1 MDIITTAINNYNSI
15 FASYLN
21 QFLEWGKWLF
31 YSCAIIAIV
40 WLCLWRAFD
49 YSSFHSAM
57 AGFIKEFFVITFF
70 YTVMI
75 NAGPWLYSL
84 VNTASSMGTTLAQQK
99 VDPASII
106 AQGFAIANAILVA
119 ANNTSFLVNEFS
131 ILITSASYAIILFV
145 FFAVALNLAATIILN
160 SILISVASMSLAFAV
175 FPFTRSV
182 AHKTLDLV
190 VANSI
195 KLLVLY
201 VTIAA
206 GNGLITKIAEFIP
219 TDTITSFDTF
229 GWVVVSCLLFWIVAQ
244 QIPKRIAEIFTDMLH
259 ESHFAEASVFAGSNQ
274 NYTAAVSDSLS
285 ASPLSS
291 DIAKFQTAKINIAS
305 AQFNDDIKT
314 ASIKNSSDEEKE
326 YNNSVY
332 GSLSEHFKYIAGK
345 RKNTETKYDK

>member
-1 MDIITTAINNYNSI
+1 MDIITAAINNYNSM

-31 YSCAIIAIV
+31 YSCAVITIV
-40 WLCLWRAFD
+40 WLCLWRAFGHD
-49 YSSFHSAM
+49 SFNSAM

-75 NAGPWLYSL
+75 NAGPWLYSI
-84 VNTASSMGTTLAQQK
+84 VNTASSMGTTLAHQK
-99 VDPASII
+99 VDPSSII
-106 AQGFAIANAILVA
+106 TQGFAIANALLVA
-119 ANNTSFLVNEFS
+119 ANNTSFLVNDFS

-145 FFAVALNLAATIILN
+145 FFAVALNLAVTIILN

-182 AHKTLDLV
+182 ARKTLDLV

-219 TDTITSFDTF
+219 TDSITSFDIF
-229 GWVVVSCLLFWIVAQ
+229 GWVVVSCLLFWIIAQ
-244 QIPKRIAEIFTDMLH
+244 QIPKSIAKIFTDMLQ
-259 ESHFAEASVFAGSNQ
+259 ETRFAEASAFIGANQ
-274 NYTAAVSDSLS
+274 NYMATATETV
-285 ASPLSS
+285 SS
-291 DIAKFQTAKINIAS
+291 DLAKIQTAKINIVS
-305 AQFNDDIKT
+305 ARFNDDIKT
-314 ASIKNSSDEEKE
+314 TSIKNGSDEAKE

-332 GSLSEHFKYIAGK
+332 GNLSEHFKYIAGK
-345 RKNTETKYDK
+345 RKTTEKKNDN